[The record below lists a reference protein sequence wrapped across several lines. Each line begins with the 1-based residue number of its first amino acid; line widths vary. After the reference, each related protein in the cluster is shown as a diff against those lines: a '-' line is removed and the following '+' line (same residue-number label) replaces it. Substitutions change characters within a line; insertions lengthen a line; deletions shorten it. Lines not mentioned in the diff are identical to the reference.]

1 MPLYQKA
8 QTQEL
13 IPWDETVDML
23 TVSIAPADAANGS
36 PILGDMIAV
45 NANDPN
51 DRWLVSKARF
61 EANYVLAVE
70 PTDPYDHSAALLL
83 EEQRLRW
90 RMELIA
96 RVTAHTGESL
106 AFTANDLITAEK
118 RLIGGIY
125 E

>member
-13 IPWDETVDML
+13 TPWDGTVDML
-23 TVSIAPADAANGS
+23 TVSIAPGDIANGS
-36 PILGDMIAV
+36 PTLGDMIAV
-45 NANDPN
+45 NADDPN
-51 DRWLVSKARF
+51 DRWLVSQALF
-61 EANYVLAVE
+61 EANYVPVG
-70 PTDPYDHSAALLL
+70 DSALLQ
-83 EEQRLRW
+83 EQRLRW